1 MQSLTGFHYLL
12 YLRRFLTALLLF
24 QLSRVLF
31 YAINPTTLAGALPDL
46 LLAALRYDLTALSIL
61 LLPVLA
67 LHIFPLPINN
77 HRIWQAVISTLLVP
91 ATGISLL
98 LNCVDAAWFAYT
110 RKRSTAD
117 LFSLLT
123 TGDDFG
129 NNIVGYLTDF
139 WYVTICWLALLWILV
154 RSEQQNRKA
163 VAAFSRT
170 SYPPGRPLLR
180 IAGILLFTTLAVVGF
195 RGGLQMKPLSVQ
207 AAARM
212 VPEAAI
218 PLVLNTPYT
227 IMKSLGEPPLPDP
240 DFITLEDARKVFPV
254 TRIIHP
260 APATPPKNLVILVL
274 ESFSTEYISYY
285 HPEKNTTPFLDSL
298 MRHSDCWPNTFANA
312 KRSIEGIPA
321 ILASLPHLMDQPFI
335 NSVYNVS
342 TINSPASLLGPKGYN
357 SGFFHGG
364 NNGTMGFDNFT
375 RLCGYQQ
382 YFGRKEYRGPQK
394 DYDGNWGISDHAFLH
409 FMVEELNTWKTPF
422 TAAFFSLSSH
432 HPYFIPEAYRN
443 RIPPEFT
450 PIEKGIRYTDY
461 SLSNFFAEAKKQPWY
476 ANTVF
481 IITADH
487 SGPATLPYTAGRMG
501 AFHVPLIIVRS
512 DTSAPRIYPDIA
524 QQTDIL
530 PTALYLCGYEGKVSA
545 FGRNLYDP
553 GQGWSVNYANHSW
566 SIITGKFTLLFD
578 GEATTHVF
586 RRSDSLLTR
595 NLLPQAGAWP
605 EVQSSGQLLKAILKQ
620 YNHGLLHNALIT
632 PHEKTTPAD

>member
-12 YLRRFLTALLLF
+12 YLRRFLAALVLF
-24 QLSRVLF
+24 QLSRLLF
-31 YAINPTTLAGALPDL
+31 YAMNPTTLDGPLPEL

-67 LHIFPLPINN
+67 LHIFPMPINN
-77 HRIWQAVISTLLVP
+77 HRSWQAMVSALLLP

-98 LNCVDAAWFAYT
+98 LNCVDAAWFPYT

-117 LFSLLT
+117 LFSLMA
-123 TGDDFG
+123 TGDDLS
-129 NNIVGYLTDF
+129 NNILNYLTDF
-139 WYVTICWLALLWILV
+139 WYVAVCWLALMWLLV
-154 RSEQQNRKA
+154 RSEQKNRQA

-170 SYPPGRPLLR
+170 NFSTGRPLTR
-180 IAGILLFTTLAVVGF
+180 MAGIVLFTALAVVGF

-227 IMKSLGEPPLPDP
+227 IMKSLGEPALPDP
-240 DFITLEDARKVFPV
+240 DFITLEAARKIFPV
-254 TRIIHP
+254 ERTIHP
-260 APATPPKNLVILVL
+260 VPNTPPKNLVLLIL
-274 ESFSTEYISYY
+274 ESFSSEYISYY
-285 HPEKNTTPFLDSL
+285 HPQKKTTPFLDSL
-298 MRHSDCWPNTFANA
+298 MRNSDCWPNTFANA

-335 NSVYNVS
+335 NSVYNI
-342 TINSPASLLGPKGYN
+342 TNINSPASLLRPKGYT

-394 DYDGNWGISDHAFLH
+394 DYDGSWGISDHAFLH
-409 FMVEELNTWKTPF
+409 FMVERLNTWEEPF
-422 TAAFFSLSSH
+422 NAAFFSLSSH
-432 HPYFIPEAYRN
+432 HPYFIPEDYRS
-443 RIPPEFT
+443 RIPPDFT

-487 SGPATLPYTAGRMG
+487 SGPAARPYTAGRMG
-501 AFHVPLIIVRS
+501 AFQVPLIIVRP
-512 DTSAPRIYPDIA
+512 DTSAPRMHPEIA

-530 PTALYLCGYEGKVSA
+530 PTALYLCGYEGRVSA
-545 FGRNLYDP
+545 FGRNLYESKE
-553 GQGWSVNYANHSW
+553 GWSVNYANQSW

-578 GEATTHVF
+578 GASITQVF
-586 RRSDSLLTR
+586 RHSDSLLTR
-595 NLLPQAGAWP
+595 NLLPQAEAWP
-605 EVQSSGQLLKAILKQ
+605 EVQSSALLLKAILKQ
-620 YNHGLLHNALIT
+620 YNHGLLHNVLIT